1 MAVAQPDVAT
11 SPRTP
16 NAPNFHTHRF
26 IVDLS
31 RWEAPRTAP
40 AKCNERIFENMDE
53 LVNSEGFSFRPG
65 RRAAGVTYRAV
76 LRRKPVITHPDK
88 LLFPAD
94 GITKGDVCAYYE
106 QVAGLMLPHIA
117 GRPVTMERYPAGIDK
132 KGFIQKDVSKG
143 FPDWL
148 RRVETSKRSGSE
160 GDGAVHYPLADD
172 ARALVWLANQNSIT
186 PHVWTSRVPALG
198 QPDLCVFDLDP
209 SQDPSQDPSGDQ
221 PAELRAAA
229 LAVRDLLAELGLAS
243 FVKTS
248 GSKGF
253 HIVVALDG
261 EAGFEPVRRFCQGA
275 GAVLVKRHPALF
287 TQEFIK
293 VDRGGRIFVD
303 TGRNGYGATFA
314 AVYALRP
321 KPGAPVSAPCAWAE
335 IESGAVGPQTFT
347 LRTISARLAEVGDL
361 WRALHDEPHSLRDAT
376 AGLERLLTGEEWE
389 ESLAATTRRPVS
401 RKRTRHPP

>member
-1 MAVAQPDVAT
+1 M
-11 SPRTP
+11 
-16 NAPNFHTHRF
+16 
-26 IVDLS
+26 
-31 RWEAPRTAP
+31 
-40 AKCNERIFENMDE
+40 
-53 LVNSEGFSFRPG
+53 
-65 RRAAGVTYRAV
+65 
-76 LRRKPVITHPDK
+76 ITHPEK

-106 QVAGLMLPHIA
+106 AVAAVMLPHIA

-143 FPDWL
+143 FPTWL
-148 RRVETSKRSGSE
+148 QRVEISKRASSE
-160 GDGAVHYPLADD
+160 DDGTVHYPLVDD
-172 ARALVWLANQNSIT
+172 ARALLWMANQNAIT
-186 PHVWTSRVPALG
+186 PHVWTSRVPKLHH
-198 QPDLCVFDLDP
+198 PDLCVFDLDP
-209 SQDPSQDPSGDQ
+209 SEDASRDQ
-221 PAELRAAA
+221 PGGAARGGPGGARA
-229 LAVRDLLAELGLAS
+229 LTELGLTS

-261 EAGFEPVRRFCQGA
+261 EADFEPVRRLSQGA

-293 VDRGGRIFVD
+293 ADRGGRIFVD

-321 KPGAPVSAPCAWAE
+321 KPGAPVSAPCTWAE
-335 IESGAVGPQTFT
+335 IERGAVGPQTFT
-347 LRTISARLAEVGDL
+347 LRTMSARLAEVGRPL
-361 WRALHDEPHSLRDAT
+361 GALHDRPHSLRDAT
-376 AGLERLLTGEEWE
+376 ANLERLLTDEDWK

-401 RKRTRHPP
+401 RKRTRKQP

>member
-1 MAVAQPDVAT
+1 
-11 SPRTP
+11 
-16 NAPNFHTHRF
+16 
-26 IVDLS
+26 
-31 RWEAPRTAP
+31 
-40 AKCNERIFENMDE
+40 
-53 LVNSEGFSFRPG
+53 
-65 RRAAGVTYRAV
+65 
-76 LRRKPVITHPDK
+76 VITHPDK

-106 QVAGLMLPHIA
+106 QVVGVMLPHVA

-143 FPDWL
+143 FPAWL
-148 RRVETSKRSGSE
+148 QRVETPKRSGAE
-160 GDGAVHYPLADD
+160 DGAAVHYPLVDD
-172 ARALVWLANQNSIT
+172 ARALAWLANQNTIT
-186 PHVWTSRVPALG
+186 PHVWTSRVPKLHR
-198 QPDLCVFDLDP
+198 PDLCVFDLDP
-209 SQDPSQDPSGDQ
+209 SEKPSDTQ

-229 LAVRDLLAELGLAS
+229 LAVRDLLTELGLAS

-253 HIVVALDG
+253 HILVALDG
-261 EAGFEPVRRFCQGA
+261 EADFEPVRRFSQGA

-293 VDRGGRIFVD
+293 ADRGGRIFVD

-321 KPGAPVSAPCAWAE
+321 KPGAPVSAPCTWPE
-335 IESGAVGPQTFT
+335 IERGAVGPQTFT
-347 LRTISARLAEVGDL
+347 LRAMPARLAEVGDL
-361 WRALHDEPHSLRDAT
+361 WRTLYDRPHSLRDAQ
-376 AGLERLLTGEEWE
+376 AGLERLLTDVDWQ

-401 RKRTRHPP
+401 RKRTRHQP